1 VGSFKARWWFA
12 GVAMVAANRA
22 GAGALTLHAQNLP
35 RRRRSPVALL
45 FAAAAILSAAV
56 LPAQVAQDYAVRVS
70 GSVTKTPVPTIILS
84 WPLNSQATGFTVH
97 RKSWT
102 ASSWGSPIASL
113 SGSATGYSDTAI
125 SVGTSYEYRVTSTTS
140 GGVTAYGYLASGIE
154 IPLVESRGKV
164 VLIVDNTY
172 ASALAS
178 ELTRLQS
185 DLVGDGWTVLRHD
198 VSRTASVPS
207 VKALIKGDYD
217 ADPTQVNAVFLFGHV
232 PVPYSGNVN
241 PDDHPEHLGAWPADL
256 FYGDMDGTWTDVQDF
271 PSSVA
276 GRQRNLAGDGKYDQS
291 SAPSTIEL
299 EVGRVDLA
307 DLPML
312 GKSELDL
319 LRQYLNKDH
328 NFRFKL
334 ITAARR
340 ALIDDNFGTDF
351 SAGAVSGWRSFSAL
365 FGAGNVSTVSS
376 GNWLSTLSSQSYLW
390 GYGSGPGYWYYA
402 TGVET
407 TSDLATVDTQVV
419 FTMLFGSWFGDW
431 DSTDNL
437 LRAQL
442 GSTTFGLASAW
453 SGRPYWYF
461 HHVGVGETLGYSAR
475 LSQNNNGT
483 YDGAYGMGIWAGL
496 MGDPTL
502 RMNAVAPPSGLSA
515 GWSGGT
521 TLLNWTP
528 SPDAV
533 LGYNLYR
540 APGPGG
546 PYTRVNGALATGT
559 SYATTGSLGE
569 SWAVRAVTLEA
580 SGGGSYFN
588 SSESAFATAVPSPGF
603 LYTVTPCRVIDTRMP
618 DGPWGGPMLPAL
630 GTRTVTISGQC
641 GIPSGAMAVSANVTV
656 TGGTA
661 DGYLTVYPTGVA
673 PLESTINY
681 RAGQT
686 RANNAVLNLGP
697 NGEVIVK
704 NGESTGSVNFL
715 IDVTGYFR

>member
-1 VGSFKARWWFA
+1 VHGVVVGKLRI
-12 GVAMVAANRA
+12 GV
-22 GAGALTLHAQNLP
+22 
-35 RRRRSPVALL
+35 
-45 FAAAAILSAAV
+45 FAAAALAAV
-56 LPAQVAQDYAVRVS
+56 VAAPALRAQVPQDFAVQVS
-70 GSVTKTPVPTIILS
+70 GSVTKTPPTIILS
-84 WPLNSQATGFTVH
+84 WPANSQATSFVVH
-97 RKSWT
+97 RKSWS
-102 ASSWGSPIASL
+102 ASSWGSPVISL
-113 SGSATGYSDTAI
+113 PGSATGYSDTAV
-125 SVGTSYEYRVTSTTS
+125 SVGASYEYRVTSTTS

-178 ELTRLQS
+178 ELTRLQG

-207 VKALIKGDYD
+207 VKALIKADYD
-217 ADPTQVNAVFLFGHV
+217 ADPTNVNAVFLFGHV

-256 FYGDMDGTWTDVQDF
+256 FYGDMDGAWTDVLDF
-271 PSSVA
+271 PTSVA
-276 GRQRNLAGDGKYDQS
+276 GRQHNSPGDGKYDQS
-291 SAPSTIEL
+291 SAPSAVEL

-307 DLPML
+307 DMPSLP
-312 GKSELDL
+312 KSELEL

-334 ITAARR
+334 ITAGRR
-340 ALIDDNFGTDF
+340 ALIDDNFGMDF

-365 FGAGNVSTVSS
+365 FGAANVSA
-376 GNWLSTLSSQSYLW
+376 GDWLSTFSSQSYLW

-402 TGVET
+402 TGVEQ
-407 TSDLATVDTQVV
+407 TSDLASVDTQVV

-442 GSTTFGLASAW
+442 GSTTYGLASAW

-461 HHVGVGETLGYSAR
+461 HHMGVGETLGYGAR

-483 YDGAYGMGIWAGL
+483 YDGAFNLGVWAGL

-502 RMNAVAPPSGLSA
+502 RMNAVAPPSALRA
-515 GWSGGT
+515 GWSGGMT
-521 TLLNWTP
+521 VLSWTP
-528 SPDAV
+528 SPDSV
-533 LGYNLYR
+533 LGYNVYR
-540 APGPGG
+540 AAGPNG
-546 PYTRVNGALATGT
+546 PYTRVNGALVTGT
-559 SYATTGSLGE
+559 SYATTASLGDA
-569 SWAVRAVTLEA
+569 WAVRAVTLEA

-588 SSESAFATAVPSPGF
+588 ASQSAFAVSVPAAAF
-603 LYTVTPCRVIDTRMP
+603 LYTVTPCRVIDTRRP
-618 DGPWGGPMLPAL
+618 DGPWGGPVLQAL
-630 GTRTVTISGQC
+630 AIRTVQIAGQC
-641 GIPSGAMAVSANVTV
+641 GIPVGALSVSANVTV
-656 TGGTA
+656 TGATA
-661 DGYLTVYPTGVA
+661 DGFLTVYPTGVA
-673 PLESTINY
+673 EPLESTINY

-686 RANNAVLNLGP
+686 RANNAILNVGP
-697 NGEVIVK
+697 NGDLVVQD
-704 NGESTGSVNFL
+704 GEAAGTVHFL